1 MRGKRAGGGPADGG
15 GGNIGLRGT
24 DSAISMI
31 YFVFSGLPLAIS
43 IIAIA
48 LSMFIIQI
56 KEWRKN
62 NYY

>member
-1 MRGKRAGGGPADGG
+1 
-15 GGNIGLRGT
+15 
-24 DSAISMI
+24 MI

>member
-1 MRGKRAGGGPADGG
+1 MDGG